1 MGETVRPIVLDS
13 SVVSYIFNRDPISRY
28 YVEQLRG
35 NRQYISFQTL
45 EEAWYG
51 AHSRGWGARRMK
63 ELTSHLERYEII
75 WPDTDLVEVCAR
87 LRAERRTAGRELN
100 MADAWIAATAILLDC
115 SLASHDS
122 HFVGIPSLQLIRAPT
137 P

>member
-1 MGETVRPIVLDS
+1 MGEIIGSIVLDS
-13 SVVSYIFNRDPISRY
+13 NVVSYVFNRDPLAHY
-28 YVEQLRG
+28 YLERLRDA
-35 NRQYISFQTL
+35 RQFISFQTL

-51 AHSRGWGARRMK
+51 AHSRGWGATRRQD
-63 ELTSHLERYEII
+63 LSSHLERYEII

-115 SLASHDS
+115 SLASHDG